1 MVAPGLAGRW
11 GSGRRLRAGRRAAD
25 RIATGRRYTSCGC
38 RPGPAVPGLRCMPA
52 HHHPGNNDHDFY
64 VATGNSGQRESTHH
78 APYVV
83 AGNTPVLVHNS
94 SCFDPAEVS
103 SGLPEYTGGAT
114 SGTGVSADGTVYDV
128 TSGSKAADADLPKI
142 VNDRLRAAGRLP
154 GAANSARASDA
165 EQKFAAIMIRDGID
179 RANLV
184 INNPVGPCTVTLG
197 CDDVLDTILGDRS
210 LTVHWPDGNGGWASQ
225 TYGGAG

>member
-1 MVAPGLAGRW
+1 MWDLTV
-11 GSGRRLRAGRRAAD
+11 
-25 RIATGRRYTSCGC
+25 
-38 RPGPAVPGLRCMPA
+38 
-52 HHHPGNNDHDFY
+52 PGNNDHDFY
-64 VATGNSGQRESTHH
+64 VLTGNPDQPESSHRTHY
-78 APYVV
+78 AV

-94 SCFDPAEVS
+94 SCFDPAEVGA
-103 SGLPEYTGGAT
+103 GLPEYTGGAT

-128 TSGSKAADADLPKI
+128 TSGSKAADSDLLNI

-165 EQKFAAIMIRDGID
+165 EQKFAAIMARDGID

-197 CDDVLDTILGDRS
+197 CNDVLDTILGDRT
-210 LTVHWPDGNGGWASQ
+210 LTIHWPDGNGGWVSQ